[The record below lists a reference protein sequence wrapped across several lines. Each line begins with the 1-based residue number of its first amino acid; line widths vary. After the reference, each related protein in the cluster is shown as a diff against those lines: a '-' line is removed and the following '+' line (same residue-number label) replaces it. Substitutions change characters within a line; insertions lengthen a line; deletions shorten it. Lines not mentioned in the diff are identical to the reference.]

1 MPEHDKQEWYE
12 DTIKQY
18 EEMLRYNK
26 HAWYVDVQSDTEHLV
41 SFRTVSPS
49 TGENIWD
56 VIIGLLCKDSLSDK
70 YTQIGPDPLEGDPY
84 ERQNTYAFLQG
95 QSSKT
100 LVLLGHI
107 DTVGTQDYGTL
118 EDSSLSPHAL
128 AQKRDE
134 LGPVLEG
141 TATNDWMFGRGTVD
155 MKSGVAVNIA
165 LMRYFASRSTPPP
178 LSLLFFATVDEEN
191 ESAGVLQ
198 AVRFLTRM
206 REQYKLTYV
215 GAINTDYTT
224 ALYPGDP
231 HRYMY
236 NGTIG
241 KLLPSFLCVGRES
254 HVGTP
259 FNGLDANLL
268 AAELIRNLSMN
279 DELCDVQHEQVT
291 APPVTLKATDLKTHY
306 NVQLPSIAYF
316 YLNVLTFTTTPD
328 ALLARL
334 RQFADSALA
343 EVLRRVDEAEIRWQT
358 TSAIQSPATSPREG
372 VILTYAELYEEMVQR
387 LGQQQIQAELDKVE
401 KSLPTAMDTRE
412 RSLHLVHKL
421 WTLSG
426 RQGPAVVLYYS
437 PPYYP
442 HVAAT
447 KDTLHDALN
456 AVIAAHPEVPL
467 VQQEYYPYL
476 SDLSYLRLDAG
487 IDTSA
492 LKANMPVWK
501 QPTDEGK
508 QGGSYYL
515 PFEAIEKLNIP
526 VVNFGP
532 YGQGAHQRNE
542 GVVMSYSFDTLP
554 QLIYETIEELA
565 RRL

>member
-1 MPEHDKQEWYE
+1 MAEHNKHEWYE
-12 DTIKQY
+12 DIVKQY
-18 EEMLRYNK
+18 EDMLHYNK
-26 HAWYVDVQSDTEHLV
+26 HSWYLDVMMFTEELV
-41 SFRTVSPS
+41 NFRTVSPS
-49 TGENIWD
+49 TDENIWGS
-56 VIIGLLCKDSLSDK
+56 ILGLLSKDSCQ
-70 YTQIGPDPLEGDPY
+70 YTQIGIDAIEGDLY

-107 DTVGTQDYGTL
+107 DTVGTGDYGTL
-118 EDSSLSPHAL
+118 EESSLSPHAL
-128 AQKRDE
+128 AQKREE
-134 LGPVLEG
+134 LGTTLEG
-141 TATNDWMFGRGTVD
+141 IAANDWMFGRGSVD

-165 LMRYFASRSTPPP
+165 LMRYFASQPTPPP
-178 LSLLFFATVDEEN
+178 LSLLFLATPDEEN

-206 REQYKLTYV
+206 REQYELTYV

-224 ALYPGDP
+224 AQYPGDP
-231 HRYMY
+231 HRYIF

-241 KLLPSFLCVGRES
+241 KLLPSFLCIGRES

-268 AAELIRNLSMN
+268 SAELVSNLSMN
-279 DELCDVQHEQVT
+279 DELCDVQHGQVT

-306 NVQLPSIAYF
+306 NVQLPSAAYF

-328 ALLARL
+328 ALLLRL
-334 RQFADSALA
+334 RQFAESALA
-343 EVLRRVDEAEIRWQT
+343 TVLARVDKTEARWRS
-358 TSAIQSPATSPREG
+358 TSNQHQFTVSARTG
-372 VILTYAELYEEMVQR
+372 DVLTYAELYSEVLERSGAQQVQT
-387 LGQQQIQAELDKVE
+387 ELDTVWE
-401 KSLPTAMDTRE
+401 SLPTTIDTRE
-412 RSLHLVHKL
+412 RSLHLVYKL

-426 RQGPAVVLYYS
+426 RQGPAIVLYYS

-447 KDTLHDALN
+447 KDALHDALN
-456 AVIAAHPEVPL
+456 SVIAAYPEVPL

-487 IDTSA
+487 IDTFA

-508 QGGSYYL
+508 KVGSYYL
-515 PFEAIEKLNIP
+515 PLEAIEKLNIP
-526 VVNFGP
+526 VVDFGP

-542 GVVMSYSFDTLP
+542 AVVMSYSFETLP

>member
-1 MPEHDKQEWYE
+1 MAEQNKHEWYE
-12 DTIKQY
+12 DIVKQY
-18 EEMLRYNK
+18 EDMLHYNK
-26 HAWYVDVQSDTEHLV
+26 HSWYLDVMQFTEELV
-41 SFRTVSPS
+41 TLRTVSPS
-49 TGENIWD
+49 NDENIWGW
-56 VIIGLLCKDSLSDK
+56 ILGQLGKDSCN
-70 YTQIGPDPLEGDPY
+70 YTQIGIDTVEGDPY
-84 ERQNTYAFLQG
+84 ERHNTYAYLQG

-107 DTVGTQDYGTL
+107 DTVGTADYGTL
-118 EDSSLSPHAL
+118 EEHSLSPHAL
-128 AQKRDE
+128 TQKRDE
-134 LGPVLEG
+134 LGPTLEG
-141 TATNDWMFGRGTVD
+141 IDTNDWMFGRGSVD
-155 MKSGVAVNIA
+155 MKSGIAVNIA
-165 LMRYFASRSTPPP
+165 LMRYFASQPTSPP
-178 LSLLFFATVDEEN
+178 LSLLFLATPDEEN

-206 REQYKLTYV
+206 REQYELTYV

-224 ALYPGDP
+224 AQYPGDP
-231 HRYMY
+231 HRYIF

-241 KLLPSFLCVGRES
+241 KLLPSFLCIGRES

-259 FNGLDANLL
+259 FSGLDANLL
-268 AAELIRNLSMN
+268 SAELIRNLSMN
-279 DELCDVQHEQVT
+279 DELCDVQHGQVT

-306 NVQLPSIAYF
+306 NVQLPSSAYF
-316 YLNVLTFTTTPD
+316 YLNVLTFTTLPD
-328 ALLARL
+328 ALLLRL
-334 RQFADSALA
+334 RRFAESALA
-343 EVLRRVDEAEIRWQT
+343 TVLARVDKTEARWRN
-358 TSAIQSPATSPREG
+358 TSNQHSSTVHPRTG
-372 VILTYAELYEEMVQR
+372 DVLTYAELYSEVLERSGAEQV
-387 LGQQQIQAELDKVE
+387 QAELDTVWE
-401 KSLPTAMDTRE
+401 SLPTTMDTRE

-426 RQGPAVVLYYS
+426 RQGPAIVLYYS

-447 KDTLHDALN
+447 KDALHDALN
-456 AVIAAHPEVPL
+456 AVITAHPEVPL

-476 SDLSYLRLDAG
+476 SDLSYLRLDSG

-501 QPTDEGK
+501 QPTSEGK
-508 QGGSYYL
+508 KAGSYYL
-515 PFEAIEKLNIP
+515 PLEAIEKLNIP

-542 GVVMSYSFDTLP
+542 GVVMWYSFETLP

>member
-18 EEMLRYNK
+18 EDMLHSDK
-26 HAWYVDVQSDTEHLV
+26 HAWFLDVQNYTEHLV
-41 SFRTVSPS
+41 SFRTVSPGI
-49 TGENIWD
+49 GENIWD
-56 VIIGLLCKDSLSDK
+56 VIIGLLCKDSLVDK

-95 QSSKT
+95 QSAKT

-107 DTVGTQDYGTL
+107 DIVGTQDYGTL

-141 TATNDWMFGRGTVD
+141 TAPNDWMFGRGTAD

-178 LSLLFFATVDEEN
+178 LSLLFLATVDEEN

-198 AVRFLTRM
+198 AVRLLTRM
-206 REQYKLTYV
+206 RDQYKLTYV

-224 ALYPGDP
+224 AQYPSDL
-231 HRYMY
+231 HRYVY

-279 DELCDVQHEQVT
+279 DELCDVQHGQVT

-306 NVQLPSIAYF
+306 NVQLPSTAYF
-316 YLNVLTFTTTPD
+316 YLNVLTFNTTSE
-328 ALLARL
+328 ALLALL
-334 RQFADSALA
+334 RRFAESALT

-358 TSAIQSPATSPREG
+358 SSGIHSPATSPREG
-372 VILTYAELYEEMVQR
+372 IILTYAELYEEMVQR
-387 LGQQQIQAELDKVE
+387 LSQQQVQAELDKVE
-401 KSLPTAMDTRE
+401 ESLPTTMDTRE

-421 WTLSG
+421 WTLSS

-447 KDTLHDALN
+447 EDALHDALN

-508 QGGSYYL
+508 QAGSYYL
-515 PFEAIEKLNIP
+515 PLEAIKKLNIP

-542 GVVMSYSFDTLP
+542 GVVMSYSFDILP
-554 QLIYETIEELA
+554 QLICETIEELA

>member
-1 MPEHDKQEWYE
+1 MAEHNTHEWYE
-12 DTIKQY
+12 DIVKQY
-18 EEMLRYNK
+18 EDMLHNK
-26 HAWYVDVQSDTEHLV
+26 TAWYLDVMSFTEDLV
-41 SFRTVSPS
+41 MFRTVSPS
-49 TGENIWD
+49 TDENIWSW
-56 VIIGLLCKDSLSDK
+56 IIGLLCKDSLADK
-70 YTQIGPDPLEGDPY
+70 YTQIGPDPIEGDPY

-118 EDSSLSPHAL
+118 EDDALSPHAL
-128 AQKRDE
+128 LRKRDE

-141 TATNDWMFGRGTVD
+141 TDPKDWMFGRGSVD

-165 LMRYFASRSTPPP
+165 LMRYFASRTTPPP
-178 LSLLFFATVDEEN
+178 LSLLFLATVDEEN

-206 REQYKLTYV
+206 REQHELTYV
-215 GAINTDYTT
+215 GVINTDYTT
-224 ALYPGDP
+224 ALYPGDL
-231 HRYMY
+231 HRYVY

-268 AAELIRNLSMN
+268 AAELIRDLSMN
-279 DELCDVQHEQVT
+279 DELCDVQHGQVT

-306 NVQLPSIAYF
+306 NVQLPSMAYF
-316 YLNVLTFTTTPD
+316 YLNILTFTTTPD
-328 ALLARL
+328 ALLTRL
-334 RQFADSALA
+334 RQFAESALA
-343 EVLRRVDEAEIRWQT
+343 KVLRKVDETEARWRT
-358 TSAIQSPATSPREG
+358 TSGIQSQAAEPREG
-372 VILTYAELYEEMVQR
+372 VVLTYAELYEEMVQR
-387 LGQQQIQAELDKVE
+387 LGKEQVQTELDTVWE
-401 KSLPTAMDTRE
+401 SLPATMDTRE
-412 RSLHLVHKL
+412 RSLHLVQKL

-426 RQGPAVVLYYS
+426 RQGPSIVLYYS

-447 KDTLHDALN
+447 KDALHDALN

-476 SDLSYLRLDAG
+476 SDLSYLRLDTG

-501 QPTDEGK
+501 QPTSEGK

-515 PFEAIEKLNIP
+515 PLEAIEKLNIP

-542 GVVMSYSFDTLP
+542 GVVMSYSFETLP
-554 QLIYETIEELA
+554 QLICETIEELA
-565 RRL
+565 HRL

>member
-12 DTIKQY
+12 DIVKQY
-18 EEMLRYNK
+18 EDMLHSNK
-26 HAWYVDVQSDTEHLV
+26 HAWYVDVQSYTEDLV
-41 SFRTVSPS
+41 CLRTVSPS
-49 TGENIWD
+49 ADENIGAW
-56 VIIGLLCKDSLSDK
+56 IIGLLSKDSLSDK
-70 YTQIGPDPLEGDPY
+70 YTRIGLDPLEGDPY
-84 ERQNTYAFLQG
+84 ERQNTYAFLRG

-118 EDSSLSPHAL
+118 EDIALSPHAL
-128 AQKRDE
+128 SQKRDE

-141 TATNDWMFGRGTVD
+141 TNPNDWLFGRGTAD

-165 LMRYFASRSTPPP
+165 IMRYFASRNTPPP
-178 LSLLFFATVDEEN
+178 LSLLFLATADEEN

-198 AVRFLTRM
+198 AVRLLTRM
-206 REQYKLTYV
+206 RTQYELTYV

-224 ALYPGDP
+224 AQYPGDP
-231 HRYMY
+231 HRYVY

-241 KLLPSFLCVGRES
+241 KLLPSFLCIGRES

-279 DELCDVQHEQVT
+279 DELCDVQHGQVT

-306 NVQLPSIAYF
+306 NVQLPSTAYF
-316 YLNVLTFTTTPD
+316 YLNVLTFTTTPE
-328 ALLARL
+328 ALLAHL
-334 RQFADSALA
+334 RQFADTALA
-343 EVLRRVDEAEIRWQT
+343 EVLRRVDEAETRWRT
-358 TSAIQSPATSPREG
+358 TSGIQSQAPSPREG
-372 VILTYAELYEEMVQR
+372 VTLTYAELYTEMVQR
-387 LGQQQIQAELDKVE
+387 LSEQQVQAELDKVE
-401 KSLPTAMDTRE
+401 EGLPTTMDTRE

-426 RQGPAVVLYYS
+426 KQGPAVVLYYS

-447 KDTLHDALN
+447 KDALHDALN

-501 QPTDEGK
+501 QPTSEGK
-508 QGGSYYL
+508 QVGSYYL
-515 PFEAIEKLNIP
+515 PLEAIEKLNIS

-542 GVVMSYSFDTLP
+542 GVMMSYSFDTLP
-554 QLIYETIEELA
+554 QLICETIEELG